1 MYLKEQNWETYK
13 LWHFLNIRNVPE
25 VIENLVTS
33 VTLALANSPV
43 VCGLSTQLAPTSNE
57 PYSVC
62 EALLHK
68 MRARSQGCCERR
80 ALGADLMSQGSE
92 QKGPGSSL
100 ICEKCC
106 PLLEHDSSINSA
118 KESSH

>member
-1 MYLKEQNWETYK
+1 MFGETK
-13 LWHFLNIRNVPE
+13 SLGFSIHVRNFPE

-43 VCGLSTQLAPTSNE
+43 VCGLSTQFAQTGNE
-57 PYSVC
+57 PCSVC
-62 EALLHK
+62 ETLLNK
-68 MRARSQGCCERR
+68 MRARSHGCCERR
-80 ALGADLMSQGSE
+80 ALGADLTSQGSE

-106 PLLEHDSSINSA
+106 PLLQHDSSINNA